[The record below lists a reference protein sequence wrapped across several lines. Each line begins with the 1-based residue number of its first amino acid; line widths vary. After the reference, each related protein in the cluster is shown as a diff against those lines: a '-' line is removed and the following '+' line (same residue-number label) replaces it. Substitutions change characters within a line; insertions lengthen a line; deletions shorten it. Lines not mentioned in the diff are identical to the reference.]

1 MSSRFF
7 FFRNDDNLR
16 VMRLNLN
23 KSLISL
29 ALLAGMTLA
38 QAADYRVSIT
48 ANPTG
53 WDAVQAAKG
62 DLELFRKQ
70 GHTEAQLEES
80 GAQLRTQYSRLSKA
94 GTQAEGNVSI
104 ETVGDKVRFGG
115 HLIWSHLD
123 LRATSVEGEIHAQGA
138 LEIRRKRGDA
148 RLYVFDNLKS
158 NTMMSPIDLA
168 ILAGDE
174 ALVATIKAEHEARM
188 VIVDGQEVPLYR
200 VDLTKDAAGKT
211 VGYTIHQ
218 SAPTA
223 FTSAALVNQD
233 GTWRKEN
240 FKSDGKLERVTVVE
254 PIHAEAFAFREI
266 PSGISV
272 ADHRNHALG
281 VVSYPWRGEVP
292 AAGALASMR
301 HRPAPLPMGLMILG
315 LAVVGGGVWVLRGGR
330 PKSS

>member
-1 MSSRFF
+1 M
-7 FFRNDDNLR
+7 
-16 VMRLNLN
+16 N

-29 ALLAGMTLA
+29 ALLAGLTMS
-38 QAADYRVSIT
+38 QAAEYRVSIT

-53 WDAVQAAKG
+53 WDADQAAKG
-62 DLELFRKQ
+62 DLGLFRKQ

-80 GAQLRTQYSRLSKA
+80 GAQLRTQYGRLSKA
-94 GTQAEGNVSI
+94 GTHASGTVTIENQAEV
-104 ETVGDKVRFGG
+104 VRYSGSAT
-115 HLIWSHLD
+115 WSHLD
-123 LRATSVEGEIHAQGA
+123 NSIRAIEGEIHSEGSV
-138 LEIRRKRGDA
+138 EIRRKRD
-148 RLYVFDNLKS
+148 RVQLYVFDHLRS
-158 NTMMSPIDLA
+158 NTLLSPIDLA
-168 ILAGDE
+168 IVSGNM
-174 ALVATIKAEHEARM
+174 ALVSTIKSAHEARR

-223 FTSAALVNQD
+223 FTAATLVNQD

-240 FKSDGKLERVTVVE
+240 FKSDGKLERVTLLE
-254 PIHAEAFAFREI
+254 PTPADAFAFREI

-272 ADHRNHALG
+272 ADHRNSALG
-281 VVSYPWRGEVP
+281 VVTYPWRGEVP

-315 LAVVGGGVWVLRGGR
+315 LAVVGGGVWVLKGGR
-330 PKSS
+330 TKSS